1 MEPGTATRSRRRPRD
16 RRRLVSIALATLIT
30 ALAVGCNRGSATED
44 RAENAIL
51 ISIDTL
57 RPDHLHCYGYE
68 RPTSPAID
76 DLAASGVRFE
86 DVTTPCPWTLPSHVS
101 MLTGMYPSRHGVKNE
116 VSRLRDD
123 VPTLATRLA
132 ARGFQTM
139 GVVNSHFLADR
150 HGLERGFESHSYV
163 SELAG
168 EMSPSQTIPNRGD
181 EITNQAL
188 DLLDRRDGRPF
199 FLFLHYYDVHTDYT
213 PEDRFREQF
222 VGSYDGPVDGSTQQL
237 VTLRRENVQ
246 LSVPDLQHLR
256 DLYDAEIRQL
266 DEQIGRITR
275 YLDENGLRDST
286 LIVFTSDHGEEYQE
300 HGSVLHGRTYYQ
312 EVIAAPLIMSGP
324 GVPAGTTIEEP
335 VHVVDVTPTILG
347 LLGLPARDED
357 DGICLIDHWRDPEA
371 IPKGRFLF
379 AEADWKNEQPDMG
392 RMVRI
397 GPHKLKYDRFTQE
410 TELYDLAA
418 DPLEQVDLS
427 STEPERLEALLKRIE
442 SFMEA
447 ERLGVK
453 IPPPTPEEQ
462 GLLEKLGYTR

>member
-1 MEPGTATRSRRRPRD
+1 MEPEAITPPRGGPRA
-16 RRRLVSIALATLIT
+16 RRRLANIALVGLS
-30 ALAVGCNRGSATED
+30 AVLVAGCPRGSATED
-44 RAENAIL
+44 HAENVIL

-57 RPDHLHCYGYE
+57 RPDHLGCYGHE

-86 DVTTPCPWTLPSHVS
+86 DVTTSCPWTLPSHMS

-132 ARGFQTM
+132 VRGFQTM

-163 SELAG
+163 DEIIG
-168 EMSPSQTIPNRGD
+168 EPDGSQTIPNRGD
-181 EITNQAL
+181 DITDQAL
-188 DLLDRRDGRPF
+188 DLLDQRDGRPF
-199 FLFLHYYDVHTDYT
+199 FLFLHYYDVHTDFT
-213 PEDRFREQF
+213 PEAEFRAQF
-222 VGSYDGPVDGSTQQL
+222 VGAYDGPIDGSTQQL
-237 VTLRRENVQ
+237 VAIRRANAQ
-246 LSVPDLQHLR
+246 LPAPDLKHLR

-266 DEQIGRITR
+266 DDQIGRITR
-275 YLDENGLRDST
+275 YLDQSGLRDNT
-286 LIVFTSDHGEEYQE
+286 LVVFTSDHGEEYQE

-324 GVPAGTTIEEP
+324 GVAAGVAVPEP
-335 VHVVDVTPTILG
+335 VHLVDITPTILA

-357 DGICLIDHWRDPEA
+357 DGICLIDHWRDPDE
-371 IPKGRFLF
+371 IPKGRVLF

-410 TELYDLAA
+410 TELYDLDA
-418 DPLEQVDLS
+418 DPFELVDLS
-427 STEPERLEALLKRIE
+427 STEPERLEALMKRIE

-462 GLLEKLGYTR
+462 ALLEKLGYTR